1 MFDSYDRWER
11 RNSMMY
17 TEMMERR
24 RREEERFE
32 DENNLQINSLTFD
45 YSAIDDLMK
54 ELEETK
60 KTLKHFITEV
70 VYHPCVNRRDPLIE
84 IKKVGKRWAA
94 VFTFKKIKY
103 TTAHIFTNNTV
114 EFISVKGDRKKVKFD
129 GTGELQDAFIN
140 TYGWKE

>member
-1 MFDSYDRWER
+1 MFGDYDRWER
-11 RNSMMY
+11 RNAMMHA
-17 TEMMERR
+17 EMMERR

-54 ELEETK
+54 ELEEAK
-60 KTLKHFITEV
+60 KTLKHYISEV
-70 VYHPCVNRRDPLIE
+70 IYYPCVNRRDPLIE

-94 VFTFKKIKY
+94 VFTFKR
-103 TTAHIFTNNTV
+103 TTAQIFTNNTV
-114 EFISVKGDRKKVKFD
+114 EFINSKGNRKKVKFD
-129 GTGELQDAFIN
+129 GTGELKDAFIN